1 MAAATKPKRKGLRV
15 GVTNELSIF
24 FKVIPGRAEAIR
36 EACKGAD
43 RDPRRLASFQ
53 NIGTLT
59 EARWVLFDN
68 DTRLAFST
76 VYEGDWDAYI
86 EAFMPEVIP
95 ALDRILRG
103 NIEGYPT
110 KPLAELTV
118 DEVKAYLHDQ
128 QITAAAFIWVHG
140 DHTLKDIWR
149 AQRLQKA
156 FEQVLDDPEGRKA
169 LMNPALKP
177 PLAEAAD

>member
-24 FKVIPGRAEAIR
+24 FKVIPGRAEVIR
-36 EACKGAD
+36 EACKAAD
-43 RDPRRLASFQ
+43 RDPRRLASFK

-86 EAFMPEVIP
+86 EAFMPEVIQP
-95 ALDRILRG
+95 
-103 NIEGYPT
+103 
-110 KPLAELTV
+110 
-118 DEVKAYLHDQ
+118 
-128 QITAAAFIWVHG
+128 
-140 DHTLKDIWR
+140 
-149 AQRLQKA
+149 
-156 FEQVLDDPEGRKA
+156 
-169 LMNPALKP
+169 
-177 PLAEAAD
+177 